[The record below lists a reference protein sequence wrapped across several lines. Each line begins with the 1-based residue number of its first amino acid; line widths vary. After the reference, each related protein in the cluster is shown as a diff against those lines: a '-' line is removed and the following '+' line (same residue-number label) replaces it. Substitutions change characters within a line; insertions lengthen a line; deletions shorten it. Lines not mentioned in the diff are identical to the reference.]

1 MCPRLYREHF
11 GLLSRARIK
20 YYQKYFGY
28 CRLCVRACVRRF
40 VGNTLLDTLVVLIR
54 LNGDDIIVLRELGIF
69 LCWFKSIII
78 DYTLKEYATKS
89 APLY

>member
-1 MCPRLYREHF
+1 MCPRLYRKQF

-20 YYQKYFGY
+20 YYQKHFGY

-40 VGNTLLDTLVVLIR
+40 VRNTLLDTLVVLIR

-69 LCWFKSIII
+69 CVGLNQ
-78 DYTLKEYATKS
+78 
-89 APLY
+89 